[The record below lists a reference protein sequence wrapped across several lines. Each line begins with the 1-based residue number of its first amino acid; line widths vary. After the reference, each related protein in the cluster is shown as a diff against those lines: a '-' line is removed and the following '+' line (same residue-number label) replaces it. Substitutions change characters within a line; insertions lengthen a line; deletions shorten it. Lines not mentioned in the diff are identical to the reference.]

1 MADVIPNGK
10 WILGI
15 QPIGGT
21 GGGIH
26 QMLHLIMPTALQYM
40 EGAYNIT
47 LNINFRMLY
56 GISDPSLGGQMD
68 DTLRGFLFE

>member
-10 WILGI
+10 WIFGI
-15 QPIGGT
+15 QSIGGT

-47 LNINFRMLY
+47 LNINFRMLD
-56 GISDPSLGGQMD
+56 GVADSSLRGQMD
-68 DTLRGFLFE
+68 NPLRSFFFE